1 MTDDFKPTYC
11 EEVLQVREQTYR
23 EEEELTATP
32 EEIDAM
38 IEEYGFRLDE
48 EDPENGGFLC
58 DYFPSLEEDPELQR
72 KILYNQ
78 YHIYQTLLARYKDE
92 LEKLTKEGADEASKK
107 RRLKD
112 LFRRKQM
119 RDKNDPSSRLRVIK

>member
-119 RDKNDPSSRLRVIK
+119 RDKKDPSSRLRVIK